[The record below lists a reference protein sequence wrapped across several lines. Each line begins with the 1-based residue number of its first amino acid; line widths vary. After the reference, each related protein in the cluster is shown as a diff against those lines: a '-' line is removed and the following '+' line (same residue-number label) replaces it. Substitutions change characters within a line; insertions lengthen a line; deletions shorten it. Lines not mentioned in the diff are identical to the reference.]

1 MFPANFVG
9 GCHLTRGRLVWIPTI
24 LEACAKLPQR
34 ATDSQKTSAN
44 HHLEFLWLIF
54 PKCQSSFSIYFP
66 QIIGT
71 LNFALPPKQIQTPLT
86 IILSFV
92 LPAFFLGFSP
102 PLVGPSTMSQPENL
116 RFPGR
121 CSPATAP
128 WWRDRCAHCARP
140 HWATARAW
148 SIQRRPAIGRPP
160 SLRSVDLK
168 NQGLTTDQQPI
179 TIENLWKMWFNIT
192 VHLKQRN
199 KVIHYWIMNFK
210 RRLWTVKEKCG

>member
-1 MFPANFVG
+1 MPSFYPLFCQHFSWVSVQNP
-9 GCHLTRGRLVWIPTI
+9 HLIAGKIP
-24 LEACAKLPQR
+24 
-34 ATDSQKTSAN
+34 
-44 HHLEFLWLIF
+44 IF
-54 PKCQSSFSIYFP
+54 
-66 QIIGT
+66 
-71 LNFALPPKQIQTPLT
+71 
-86 IILSFV
+86 
-92 LPAFFLGFSP
+92 P

-199 KVIHYWIMNFK
+199 KVIHY
-210 RRLWTVKEKCG
+210 